1 VKTNVA
7 STSIGV
13 YHAIYKEG
21 KIGRQHSI
29 ILSAIAQNPSRDY
42 SLQEL
47 CAITHMTI
55 NAVSGRCTE
64 LKAARRLELAQKRS
78 CSITK
83 RTVVPVRL
91 PRKQLD
97 LL

>member
-1 VKTNVA
+1 MRTNVA
-7 STSIGV
+7 STSIEA
-13 YHAIYKEG
+13 YHAIQSEG
-21 KIGRQHSI
+21 KLKPQHDI
-29 ILSAIAQNPSRDY
+29 ILQAIERSKDY

-47 CAITHMTI
+47 CVLTRLPI
-55 NAVSGRCTE
+55 NVVSGRCNE
-64 LKAARRLELAQKRS
+64 LKAARRLETAQKRS

-83 RTVVPVRL
+83 RTVAPVRL